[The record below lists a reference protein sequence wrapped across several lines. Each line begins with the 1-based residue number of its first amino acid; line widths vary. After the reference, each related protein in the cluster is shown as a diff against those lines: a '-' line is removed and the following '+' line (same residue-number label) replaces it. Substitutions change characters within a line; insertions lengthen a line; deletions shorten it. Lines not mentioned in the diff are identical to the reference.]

1 MLLLSLLIAVLL
13 KQLWGGKNPLHHD
26 TWLAVYQAMI
36 QRFLRRLHL
45 QGNDFEF
52 AIALGLSSCFIV
64 GVGQLLNNYS
74 PFAFMLFAAL
84 VLLYSFGRGEFTR
97 HVSAYIVAMAK
108 QDWIQAKHAANS
120 LDCHCDA
127 LQENAWSQLNQRFLK
142 QCNYVG
148 FERFF
153 AVVFWFVLVGP
164 VGAFAYRFTTLWLTH
179 ADKNAENSRYT
190 KTNNNDPLSPDTPKM
205 QLEKNN
211 HVRHWLW
218 LIEWPAVRLL
228 GLSYAI
234 TGNFSSCM
242 HAWKAIALRKK
253 VPSDEA
259 LIHILLGALTVD
271 EKLPANQEVARRE
284 LEALTQLQART
295 LWCWLAIIAVVLSL

>member
-13 KQLWGGKNPLHHD
+13 KQLWDGKNPLHHD
-26 TWLAVYQAMI
+26 GWLAAYKDMTH
-36 QRFLRRLHL
+36 RFLRRLHL
-45 QGNDFEF
+45 QGNGLEF
-52 AIALGLSSCFIV
+52 AIALCLSSCLII

-74 PFAFMLFAAL
+74 PFAFMLFATL

-108 QDWIQAKHAANS
+108 QDWMQAQQAANA
-120 LDCHCDA
+120 LNCHCDD
-127 LQENAWSQLNQRFLK
+127 LPDNAWPQLNQRFLK

-153 AVVFWFVLVGP
+153 AVVFWFVLIGP
-164 VGAFAYRFTTLWLTH
+164 VGAFAYRFTQLWLAHTQYS
-179 ADKNAENSRYT
+179 ADT
-190 KTNNNDPLSPDTPKM
+190 KTNNSDALSPDAPKI

-211 HVRHWLW
+211 HVHHWLW

-228 GLSYAI
+228 GLTYAI
-234 TGNFSSCM
+234 TGNFSGSM
-242 HAWKAIALRKK
+242 QAWKTIALRKK
-253 VPSDEA
+253 IPSDEA
-259 LIHILLGALTVD
+259 LMQVLLGALAVE
-271 EKLPANQEVARRE
+271 EKLPPNQEVSRRE

-295 LWCWLAIIAVVLSL
+295 LWCWLVIIAVALSL